1 MEEDSLFF
9 NSESWTVL
17 IDCNR
22 GFKQPMRDFNRLKML
37 VLLQCKNA
45 IKLELNITIFWLS
58 GVQDASH

>member
-45 IKLELNITIFWLS
+45 IKSKPNITMPWPS
-58 GVQDASH
+58 GV